1 MCHFSDCGI
10 NWTAGGLCQRNG
22 GLPRARKFC
31 THCGLHSDECCIFT
45 LTCYLHHHSGA
56 AQRNRQVS
64 FYFIH
69 KWSYA
74 LNRHQRRTYSLLI
87 PQGEIQLHT
96 LLLLQ
101 THEAFWIHMHMHWG
115 RGDRVRVECLR
126 QAPWVFGG
134 LASCSRVP
142 WQCFEDLQQPAHLS
156 KFGLQPEVS
165 RQHWTTNSSP
175 EFVHY
180 FCQIN
185 IYPVQCRSD
194 SIVSKLHLVDLAGSE
209 RQKKTKAEGDRLKEG
224 KPNYF
229 LSAFLLFTFSVLHLW
244 IFLNDM

>member
-96 LLLLQ
+96 LIIANTWSFLNTHAYALRERWQSESRMPQTGTLSIWGFGILLKGTLAVLWRCPATCTPFQIWSATRGLQ
-101 THEAFWIHMHMHWG
+101 TTAGPPTALQNLFIISVRSTFTLFNADRTPLFQNCILLIWRVQ
-115 RGDRVRVECLR
+115 RGKRKPKQR
-126 QAPWVFGG
+126 G
-134 LASCSRVP
+134 
-142 WQCFEDLQQPAHLS
+142 
-156 KFGLQPEVS
+156 
-165 RQHWTTNSSP
+165 
-175 EFVHY
+175 
-180 FCQIN
+180 
-185 IYPVQCRSD
+185 
-194 SIVSKLHLVDLAGSE
+194 IV
-209 RQKKTKAEGDRLKEG
+209 
-224 KPNYF
+224 
-229 LSAFLLFTFSVLHLW
+229 
-244 IFLNDM
+244 

>member
-142 WQCFEDLQQPAHLS
+142 WQCFEDVLQPAHLS

-165 RQHWTTNSSP
+165 RQQLDHQQLSRICS
-175 EFVHY
+175 
-180 FCQIN
+180 
-185 IYPVQCRSD
+185 
-194 SIVSKLHLVDLAGSE
+194 L
-209 RQKKTKAEGDRLKEG
+209 
-224 KPNYF
+224 F
-229 LSAFLLFTFSVLHLW
+229 LSDQHLPCSMQIGLHCFKTASCW
-244 IFLNDM
+244 SGGFREAKENQSRGGSFKGR

>member
-101 THEAFWIHMHMHWG
+101 THEAFEYTCICIEGEVTEWEENAS
-115 RGDRVRVECLR
+115 DRHPEYLGV
-126 QAPWVFGG
+126 WH
-134 LASCSRVP
+134 LAQGYLGSALKMSCNLHTFPNLVCNQRSP
-142 WQCFEDLQQPAHLS
+142 DNS
-156 KFGLQPEVS
+156 
-165 RQHWTTNSSP
+165 WTTNSSP

-229 LSAFLLFTFSVLHLW
+229 LSAFLQFTFSVLHLW